1 LIVCGIAGIIDFEG
15 RPIDG
20 DRLEAMARAL
30 RHRGPDDGAFYL
42 GSGRGLSVG
51 LVHRRLS
58 IIDLSSAGRQPM
70 GSEDDS
76 LQVVANGEIYNF
88 QDLRADLERRHPFR
102 SQSDTEVILH
112 LYEEQGDDCVR
123 ALDGMFAFAL
133 WDSRGGRLL
142 LARDRL
148 GKKPLYYAE
157 HQGRFAFASEVS
169 ALMEGLLPPS
179 EVDVERIGE
188 YLTFGFATAPN
199 TLLRGVYRV
208 LPGAVMTIDS
218 KGSSAQ
224 KSYWSLPV
232 ADVVSI
238 SPQEAKLQVR
248 RRLEEAV
255 RKRLVAD
262 VQVGAML
269 SGGLDSSV
277 VVALMAR
284 LSGSRVRTFTVGF
297 EGPPGSSELEH
308 ARLVADTLGTDHKEL
323 LLGPPLLAT
332 VDAALARYGEPFAD
346 ATALPLFLLARLVRE
361 DCPVALTG
369 DGGDE
374 VFGGYSRFS
383 RALATRRPGFLGR
396 LARAFAPHLWPGRL
410 ERALLRFARSPAE
423 ALLASSAVFDVD
435 FVPVLVRRD
444 LRFHRRSIVAAYEA
458 RLLRHAGSG
467 VLRSLLAVNLETYL
481 ADDLLPKTDL
491 MTMAHA
497 VEARCPLLDQALV
510 EYVWTLP
517 DDLKIQAADRK
528 RILRDIAADLV
539 PASIVRRPKQGFTAP
554 LGHWFRTGWRR
565 LAEESLVESST
576 LYRYLDRKVV
586 HKLWRRHL
594 AGQDWGPQVWALV
607 VLERWLA
614 RRQA

>member
-1 LIVCGIAGIIDFEG
+1 VCGIAGIIDFEG

-20 DRLEAMARAL
+20 ERLEAMARAL

-51 LVHRRLS
+51 LAHRRLS

-169 ALMEGLLPPS
+169 ALMKGLLPPS

-188 YLTFGFATAPN
+188 YLTFGFATGPN
-199 TLLRGVYRV
+199 TLLRGVYRL

-218 KGSSAQ
+218 KGSSAP

-232 ADVVSI
+232 ADVISI

-284 LSGSRVRTFTVGF
+284 LSASRVRTFTVGF

-308 ARLVADTLGTDHKEL
+308 ARLVADALGTDHKEL
-323 LLGPPLLAT
+323 LLGPPLPAT

-374 VFGGYSRFS
+374 VFGGYARFS
-383 RALATRRPGFLGR
+383 RALATHRPGFLGR
-396 LARAFAPHLWPGRL
+396 LARAFAPRLWAGRL
-410 ERALLRFARSPAE
+410 QRALFRFARSPAE

-444 LRFHRRSIVAAYEA
+444 LRFHRGSIVAAYEA
-458 RLLRHAGSG
+458 RLLRYAGSG

-497 VEARCPLLDQALV
+497 VEARCPLLDRALV

-517 DDLKIQAADRK
+517 DDLKVQAADRK

-576 LYRYLDRKVV
+576 LYRYLDRGVV